1 MNLKAETQDAPR
13 KAVAPIIF
21 TLFLSD
27 AAAELTY
34 PSLIYRDTKLSL
46 QMEAEAASA
55 CMAPFRWL
63 ETSESRNGYWLRGS
77 SRLLPA
83 NPPSCSYNKTRHLMF
98 YHHEEC
104 CQFPTRRVNL
114 PGLTFHTLP
123 NSKQPQQKQIP
134 RTARFIFAACSESKG
149 ERKKRS
155 LGEMYRDH

>member
-13 KAVAPIIF
+13 KAVVPIIF
-21 TLFLSD
+21 ALFLSD

-77 SRLLPA
+77 SRLLTTLIPQLA
-83 NPPSCSYNKTRHLMF
+83 
-98 YHHEEC
+98 
-104 CQFPTRRVNL
+104 PTTNL
-114 PGLTFHTLP
+114 GT
-123 NSKQPQQKQIP
+123 
-134 RTARFIFAACSESKG
+134 
-149 ERKKRS
+149 
-155 LGEMYRDH
+155 